1 MKLLLIHSDHF
12 KYKVTKETPVAEEID
27 EDLEEGLMDEVLAV
41 FTTVEEIDEEDPED
55 VVTQAKKEIVK
66 VLESVNA
73 ERVMLYPYAHLSP
86 DLGSPETAVKILK
99 SLEKEL
105 KKLDIETA
113 RSPFGWYKSFEVS
126 CKGHPLSELSR
137 DIKPSTKKEEDIE
150 VGEEKR
156 AVPSE
161 YLILAPDG
169 SETKFDPER
178 YNAGDV
184 ENTALDKYILSE
196 EVKGQPSER
205 PPSVDS
211 MRKLEIADYESASDP
226 GNLKFYPK
234 GSLIFNLMKDWA
246 HQIAV
251 NRFGAMEIDT
261 PILYDWNEPDIR
273 EQGESFHERHYR
285 VSPPE
290 GDKELVLRFAGDF
303 GLFKM
308 LQDSIISYR
317 DLPIRIYEFSKSFR
331 YEKRGELS
339 GLKRLRAFHMPD
351 IHSFTANLESGWKE
365 YQKLYREYADLA
377 DGTGIEYAVVFR
389 VVEEFYKENKD
400 KITELLQYSQKPA
413 VIELLKERKHYW
425 VVKHEFQGID
435 STGGN
440 SQLSTVQLDIEDAE
454 RYGITY
460 TNQEGQ
466 EQGCTICHSSIGSIE
481 RWIYEIIENAHKKEK
496 PTLPIWLCPTQTRIL
511 PISKENH
518 EYAEKIQQKL
528 EKNKIRA
535 DIDDRDSSLGK
546 KIRNAEMEWIP
557 YIIVVGDR
565 EQKNQEINLRNRE
578 TGKEKT
584 TKPNELIK
592 KIQKQTKQMPYRPL
606 PLPKKLSK
614 RPKFIG

>member
-12 KYKVTKETPVAEEID
+12 KYKVTKETPVAEDISD
-27 EDLEEGLMDEVLAV
+27 ELKEGLMDEVLAV
-41 FTTVEEIDEEDPED
+41 FTTVEQTDEENPENI
-55 VVTQAKKEIVK
+55 VKQAKKEIID

-99 SLEKEL
+99 QLEKEL
-105 KKLDIETA
+105 QNSNIETQ
-113 RSPFGWYKSFEVS
+113 RSPFGWYKAFEVS

-137 DIKPSTKKEEDIE
+137 DIKPETKEKEET
-150 VGEEKR
+150 GEEKR

-161 YLILAPDG
+161 YLILYPDG
-169 SETKFDPER
+169 TEEKINPTNYEK
-178 YNAGDV
+178 NDV
-184 ENTALDKYILSE
+184 ENKPLNRYILSE
-196 EVKGQPSER
+196 EVKGQPSEK
-205 PPSVDS
+205 PPSIDS
-211 MRKLEIADYESASDP
+211 MRKLEIADYEPSSDP

-246 HQIAV
+246 HEIAV
-251 NRFGAMEIDT
+251 DRFGAMEIDT

-273 EQGESFHERHYR
+273 EQGESFHERHYI

-365 YQKLYREYADLA
+365 YQELYKEYAELA
-377 DGTGIEYAVVFR
+377 DGTNIEYAVVFR
-389 VVEEFYKENKD
+389 VVEEFYRENKQ
-400 KITELLQYSQKPA
+400 KITELLQYSDKPA
-413 VIELLKERKHYW
+413 YIELLKERKHYW

-460 TNQEGQ
+460 TDQDGQ
-466 EQGCTICHSSIGSIE
+466 EKGCIICHSSIGSIE
-481 RWIYEIIENAHKKEK
+481 RWIYEIIENAHKMDK
-496 PTLPIWLCPTQTRIL
+496 PTLPTWLCPTQTRIL
-511 PISKENH
+511 PISSDNT

-528 EKNKIRA
+528 TKNNIRA
-535 DIDDRDSSLGK
+535 DIDDTDSSLGK

-565 EQKNQEINLRNRE
+565 EQQNQEINLRTRK

-584 TKPNELIK
+584 TKLNQLIK
-592 KIQKQTKQMPYRPL
+592 EIKEETKQMPHRPL